1 MSSIET
7 NGNKTPP
14 SKPLSR
20 KLSKP
25 ESVTYSDSV
34 DTNGSILNS
43 VRGSIRR
50 FRRTSGATAALNSN
64 PDSLSSNTHI
74 PTFPFSRF
82 QSTIA
87 NIAREQTSRLKDI
100 NISQKTADLTA
111 IVQEM
116 GTELGKK
123 GVEFGSMTKDAVDR
137 WKKRKD
143 FPSSSLTGSSK
154 NVTGVKIFGAPLKT
168 AVISTRIEKDIKQ
181 IQKDTSRYWLPTVI
195 VRCIEF
201 LDKYGLDEIGIYRI
215 PGSVLTVSRIRGIF
229 DSGADLN
236 FLQSSTEDPHA
247 VATLLKMYFRELP
260 EPILTEVLLPDFNEC
275 VAKHTN
281 SAGVATQPISAS
293 GSQQFS
299 TAYFTAPTKVPT
311 DLPRDLTTIV
321 SRLPPYNFHLLRALC
336 EHLSRVDGKSGLNK
350 MNISNLGLIFCPN
363 LGIGSILF
371 KTFVGYIDIVFGG
384 GCKQEAEELE
394 NEKRERDAK
403 EKHASLVYHKTC
415 ISDDFS
421 KSLEDL
427 LTLNKKTQTNSS
439 SQYPLSSSSP
449 TKGYNLDNDNI
460 GNPNTVMVISSSTLS
475 ESESKYKNLDD
486 QQQNFNNDANNPF
499 SDDDQPYPINI
510 TNVSSL
516 SPSIPFRKRSY
527 STGLR
532 DVPLTIM
539 EFSSDSSESD
549 DESKNF
555 SDETGLTD
563 SPNSPT
569 LMTFDYFDKHGTKN
583 LGVLNLSRRVS
594 NKWVVHHNG
603 VEGDRT
609 NVSVAS
615 IRRRRPSLEETD
627 KWKRSLLKDTDTSKP
642 TNVLEEIVMTE
653 KNESYDSKEIS
664 SISMSGDVKTIIN
677 KINNGISDSLST
689 SNIQGKT
696 KKYSAVGNLID
707 P

>member
-1 MSSIET
+1 MSSIEI
-7 NGNKTPP
+7 NSNKTPP

-25 ESVTYSDSV
+25 DSVTYSDSV

-50 FRRTSGATAALNSN
+50 FRRTSGATTALNSK
-64 PDSLSSNTHI
+64 PDPLSSNTHI
-74 PTFPFSRF
+74 PTFSRF

-123 GVEFGSMTKDAVDR
+123 GVEFGSMTKDAVDK

-143 FPSSSLTGSSK
+143 FPSSNFLESSK

-168 AVISTRIEKDIKQ
+168 AVISTRIEKDIEQ

-215 PGSVLTVSRIRGIF
+215 PGSVLTVSRIRSIF
-229 DSGADLN
+229 DYGADLN

-281 SAGVATQPISAS
+281 SAGVATQPILAS

-311 DLPRDLTTIV
+311 DLPRDLTKIV
-321 SRLPPYNFHLLRALC
+321 SRLPPYNFYLLRALC
-336 EHLSRVDGKSGLNK
+336 EHLSRVDGKSGINK

-371 KTFVGYIDIVFGG
+371 KTFVGYIDIVFGE
-384 GCKQEAEELE
+384 GCIQEAAELE
-394 NEKRERDAK
+394 NEKREQDAK
-403 EKHASLVYHKTC
+403 EKHASLIYHKTC

-439 SQYPLSSSSP
+439 SQFPSSSSSP
-449 TKGYNLDNDNI
+449 TKGYNLDKDNI
-460 GNPNTVMVISSSTLS
+460 GNPNTVMAISSSTLS
-475 ESESKYKNLDD
+475 ESESKYKNLDN
-486 QQQNFNNDANNPF
+486 QQQTYNETTFLSLNLLANNHEQH
-499 SDDDQPYPINI
+499 QPYPINI
-510 TNVSSL
+510 TNVSTL
-516 SPSIPFRKRSY
+516 SPNVPFRKRSY
-527 STGLR
+527 STGL
-532 DVPLTIM
+532 PLTIM

-594 NKWVVHHNG
+594 NKWVVNHNA

-609 NVSVAS
+609 NSSVAS
-615 IRRRRPSLEETD
+615 IRRRRRDTDSNKPSNLLEE
-627 KWKRSLLKDTDTSKP
+627 
-642 TNVLEEIVMTE
+642 NVMTE
-653 KNESYDSKEIS
+653 KNESNIN
-664 SISMSGDVKTIIN
+664 ISGDVKTIIN
-677 KINNGISDSLST
+677 KINSGISDSLST
-689 SNIQGKT
+689 SNLRGKT
-696 KKYSAVGNLID
+696 KKYSSVGNLIN